1 MALEIDGLDA
11 KIISLLQADGRIPNT
26 AVARQLGVA
35 EATVRKRIERLVRE
49 QVIQVGAWA
58 DPFKIGYEFYVLIQF
73 QVRRRDI
80 ERAAKLLAELPEI
93 VFLGTCTGGFDIFA
107 GAVFQSN
114 DHMYEFMTK
123 RLMRVPGID
132 RIDTSNL
139 MRIVKRAYSYPTP
152 APRIELSSDRHRR
165 PAARAARRGGS
176 AASNGRRPD
185 PREAAGP

>member
-1 MALEIDGLDA
+1 MGLEIDDLDA
-11 KIISLLQADGRIPNT
+11 KIISLLQADGRAANT
-26 AVARQLGVA
+26 AIARRLGVA
-35 EATVRKRIERLVRE
+35 EATVRKRIERLQRD

-58 DPFKIGYEFYVLIQF
+58 DPFKIGYEFYVLLQV

-80 ERAAKLLAELPEI
+80 ERAARLLAALPEI

-114 DHMYEFMTK
+114 DHMYEFMTR

-152 APRIELSSDRHRR
+152 APRVELSPGGDRR
-165 PAARAARRGGS
+165 PAPRAPRRGGS
-176 AASNGRRPD
+176 AASNGRRPVAGD
-185 PREAAGP
+185 AAAP